1 MKDDNT
7 LYKEDAESL
16 AHIRHSIVVLR
27 GKQVLLD
34 FQLATLY
41 GVQTKV
47 LNQAVK
53 RNTNRF
59 PTDFM
64 FQLEPQEVAWMRSQ
78 FVTSSEQLTDN
89 QSSKIS
95 QNLTLLDRRRANAL
109 PYAFTEQGVAML
121 SSVLRSEAAVR
132 VNIAIMRAFVM
143 ARQIV
148 TETRENTLAI
158 EEVRT
163 RMKMLEE
170 ALENNLE
177 AVNDLSEEMRLEI
190 DNIYHAIGALSLKMS
205 DGKRKDNLQKIGYQA
220 IWGRDQN
227 NE

>member
-64 FQLEPQEVAWMRSQ
+64 F
-78 FVTSSEQLTDN
+78 
-89 QSSKIS
+89 
-95 QNLTLLDRRRANAL
+95 
-109 PYAFTEQGVAML
+109 
-121 SSVLRSEAAVR
+121 
-132 VNIAIMRAFVM
+132 
-143 ARQIV
+143 
-148 TETRENTLAI
+148 
-158 EEVRT
+158 
-163 RMKMLEE
+163 
-170 ALENNLE
+170 
-177 AVNDLSEEMRLEI
+177 
-190 DNIYHAIGALSLKMS
+190 
-205 DGKRKDNLQKIGYQA
+205 
-220 IWGRDQN
+220 
-227 NE
+227 